1 MRRAYVPRQLSS
13 PCTYMLHKFCTVHKK
28 MGVFIKR
35 ILRIVRLHED
45 LPNHAKIDKMLQLYF
60 DYREKCTSELRD
72 HIKYQN

>member
-1 MRRAYVPRQLSS
+1 
-13 PCTYMLHKFCTVHKK
+13 

-45 LPNHAKIDKMLQLYF
+45 LPNHATFGKMLQLYF